1 MTGIHREV
9 EIKLA
14 LRDAKTGRALLRAA
28 GYRASVRRVL
38 EQNAV
43 YDFPDGRLRAAG
55 SLLRLR
61 TAGKLATLTFK
72 GPPAGGR
79 HKSREEIESTV
90 SDAAPLAAIFAGI
103 GLQLVFRY
111 EKYRTEYRAGSKGIA
126 MLDETPIG
134 VYLELEGSPSWID
147 DAACELGFSEADYI
161 TASYAKLF
169 FEWKAR
175 SNSPAEHMIFETK
188 A

>member
-1 MTGIHREV
+1 MNGTHREV

-14 LRDAKTGRALLRAA
+14 LRDADAGRALLLAA
-28 GYRASVRRVL
+28 GYRVAVPRVL
-38 EQNAV
+38 EQNAA
-43 YDFPDGRLRAAG
+43 YDFPDGKLRAAG

-61 TAGKLATLTFK
+61 TAGRKATLTFK
-72 GPPAGGR
+72 GSPAAGK
-79 HKSREEIESTV
+79 HKSREEIESTIPDAPTV
-90 SDAAPLAAIFAGI
+90 SAIFAGI
-103 GLQLVFRY
+103 GLQPIFRY
-111 EKYRTEYRAGSKGIA
+111 EKYRTEYRRGGEGIA

-134 VYLELEGSPSWID
+134 VFLELEGSPSWID
-147 DAACELGFSEADYI
+147 TAALELGFTEADYV

-188 A
+188 G